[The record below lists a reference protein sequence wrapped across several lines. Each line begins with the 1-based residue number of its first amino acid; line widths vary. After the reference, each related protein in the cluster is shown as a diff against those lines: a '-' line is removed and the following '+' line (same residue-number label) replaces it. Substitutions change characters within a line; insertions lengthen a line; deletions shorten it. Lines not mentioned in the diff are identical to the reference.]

1 MIDGLCSA
9 GVIVRCGLLVGNVVG
24 DDVGVIVVAI
34 AIVMIDKC
42 LLCYRL
48 LSLLSM

>member
-34 AIVMIDKC
+34 AIAIVIDEC

-48 LSLLSM
+48 LMLL